1 MVKITLHHNVFAQRL
16 SVSTKIAQPHV
27 YHQVLYLAG
36 EGGHRLSGPRPQFSL
51 RREVCH
57 TSARFPLWLWL
68 LVQASRGTGQERNS
82 SWGENIVNKHQTS
95 GGGLVLHG
103 THPYAVA
110 LSLWEGRWEGRRT
123 PRNIYLWVH
132 RNSHSQRH
140 RAVRQQHIVSV

>member
-36 EGGHRLSGPRPQFSL
+36 EGGHRLSGPRPQFSP

-57 TSARFPLWLWL
+57 TSAHFPLWLWL

-95 GGGLVLHG
+95 GGG
-103 THPYAVA
+103 
-110 LSLWEGRWEGRRT
+110 SRS
-123 PRNIYLWVH
+123 PRNPPLCCKAQSLGVKMGRKEDPTEH
-132 RNSHSQRH
+132 LSVGSQEQSQPTTQGSQATAHS
-140 RAVRQQHIVSV
+140 